1 MKVWLNNEM
10 HGVLTFIANFLFL
23 NFIWVFIEKLLHGE
37 SKPSTEDSIM
47 LFIFSLMYTMEVL
60 RK

>member
-10 HGVLTFIANFLFL
+10 HGVLTLIANFLFL
-23 NFIWVFIEKLLHGE
+23 NLIWLFIEKLMYGE
-37 SKPSTEDSIM
+37 PKPNTEDSIM
-47 LFIFSLMYTMEVL
+47 LFIFSLMYTMEVF